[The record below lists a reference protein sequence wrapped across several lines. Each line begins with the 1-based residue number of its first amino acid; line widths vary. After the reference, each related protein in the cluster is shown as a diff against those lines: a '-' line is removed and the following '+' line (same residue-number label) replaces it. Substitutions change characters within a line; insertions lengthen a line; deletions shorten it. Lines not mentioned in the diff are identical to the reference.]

1 MFSLAHFNLENSSSV
16 AGKHVL
22 MMQPYSINTEIPVG
36 NIFAEMTALS
46 EYWQIL
52 SHGRGQWN
60 NQTERK
66 RGKL

>member
-46 EYWQIL
+46 EY
-52 SHGRGQWN
+52 
-60 NQTERK
+60 
-66 RGKL
+66 